1 MKKRKTSLDKILYS
15 KPSISKLEIDYAT
28 DAARNGWG
36 ENCYNYI
43 YKFQNI
49 FKKYHNK
56 KFAIATSSCT
66 AATHMGLRALGIKKN
81 DEVILADTNWI
92 AVVAPITYLGA
103 KPVFVDINKDTWCID
118 ANKIEEKITKKTKAI
133 IGVHLYGNLL
143 EINKIKSICNKYN
156 LYFVEDAAEALG
168 SSYNNRKTGTFGDFS
183 VFSFHGTKTITTGE
197 GGMFLTDNEELYNKV
212 LIYNNH
218 GRSSK
223 MQEKMWSDEL
233 GYKYKISNIQ
243 AALGYAQMKRINIIL
258 KRKREIFQY
267 YFKNLSKIDGLSMNP
282 EYENTKNSFW
292 MPNIV
297 FDEKLNVSSEYI
309 FNLFKKNNIDARHF
323 FWPLSGFKMFKSKKN
338 NYNSWSIS
346 KRAIN
351 LPSYSDLKKFQLD
364 KIINLVKKAID
375 ENN

>member
-1 MKKRKTSLDKILYS
+1 MQLMLQGMAGEKIVIIIFISFKIFLKK
-15 KPSISKLEIDYAT
+15 
-28 DAARNGWG
+28 
-36 ENCYNYI
+36 
-43 YKFQNI
+43 F
-49 FKKYHNK
+49 HNK
-56 KFAIATSSCT
+56 RFAIATSSCT

-103 KPVFVDINKDTWCID
+103 KPVFVDIKKDTWCID
-118 ANKIEEKITKKTKAI
+118 ANKIEDKITKKTKAI

-156 LYFVEDAAEALG
+156 LHFVEDAAEALG
-168 SSYNNRKTGTFGDFS
+168 SSYNNKKTGTFGDFS

-218 GRSSK
+218 GRSSN

-282 EYENTKNSFW
+282 EYKNTKNSFW

-297 FDEKLNVSSEYI
+297 FDQKLNVSSEYI
-309 FNLFKKNNIDARHF
+309 FKLFKKNNIDARALF
-323 FWPLSGFKMFKSKKN
+323 LAFEW
-338 NYNSWSIS
+338 I
-346 KRAIN
+346 
-351 LPSYSDLKKFQLD
+351 
-364 KIINLVKKAID
+364 
-375 ENN
+375 